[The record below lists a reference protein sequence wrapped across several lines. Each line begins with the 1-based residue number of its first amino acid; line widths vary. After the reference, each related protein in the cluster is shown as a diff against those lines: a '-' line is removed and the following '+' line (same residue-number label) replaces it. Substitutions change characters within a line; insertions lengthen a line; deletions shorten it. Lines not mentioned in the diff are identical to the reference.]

1 LFDPK
6 QWSSRVIF
14 KPDGSREGPL
24 DDDPS
29 SGAIFIN
36 GAQCNNDATD
46 ATIPKPS
53 GQVTRLKRDGY
64 NLQDKLKWKPDF
76 YYEVQVC
83 IFPLSTQ
90 IVDSDTGIELPAWT
104 RVDSSQPELNLHKT
118 KLGEGE
124 KGV

>member
-1 LFDPK
+1 M
-6 QWSSRVIF
+6 
-14 KPDGSREGPL
+14 
-24 DDDPS
+24 
-29 SGAIFIN
+29 N
-36 GAQCNNDATD
+36 GVLNDATDAD

-83 IFPLSTQ
+83 MFLLSTQ
-90 IVDSDTGIELPAWT
+90 IVDSDTRTELPAWT
-104 RVDSSQPELNLHKT
+104 RVDSSQPSLNLHKT
-118 KLGEGE
+118 KLGEGQ